1 MAMNKKE
8 YAASMAELERQ
19 NEGQLSAL
27 TAATQVI
34 SELTAEIEALNGSLK
49 AAKKAGNNL
58 VDTANRNILRL
69 EHDIELFT
77 SSLPRVKHDAIMR
90 VAEYGCQLMANGQF
104 GKSADRMKEDA
115 ANILTQAK
123 EDAQ

>member
-1 MAMNKKE
+1 MNNKE
-8 YAASMAELERQ
+8 YAAAMAELQREVDELKGEARV
-19 NEGQLSAL
+19 LSEAC
-27 TAATQVI
+27 AD
-34 SELTAEIEALNGSLK
+34 SFDKIEALKESLK